1 MGWTPH
7 TQEELAKIGAYDSY
21 DPIDYGTPVIIYPN
35 SDGTTGGSTPNYTPP
50 NNNSS
55 DPYGGIPISINTGS
69 SAQGLEGFSGV
80 LSNGFQG
87 LFDLITQ
94 NTDKNNAWSAA
105 QAQKQMDFQE
115 RMQQIAMDF
124 NAGEA
129 AKNREWQEMMSNTAH
144 QREIADLKAAG
155 LNPVLSA
162 SGGNGA
168 AVGSGATA
176 AGVQGMSGAKGDT
189 DESANMALTNLYGA
203 LISAQTQ
210 MYNSNLAAKTN
221 MYIADR
227 QVEASM
233 YGSQLAANANMF
245 GSQMAYEASKYS
257 SDNSLTNSREQRAND
272 NAHPKTVT
280 EMANNALTDALNGN
294 AGSSSWLAKFVNKV
308 GQGLASVSSEGSWMK
323 NHFGTNKF

>member
-7 TQEELAKIGAYDSY
+7 TAEELIKAGADMSP
-21 DPIDYGTPVIIYPN
+21 DNMPFTIVYPN
-35 SDGTTGGSTPNYTPP
+35 ADGTTGGANPNYTPP
-50 NNNSS
+50 DYQSS
-55 DPYGGIPISINTGS
+55 DLYGGTPINITSGNSGEGLQSLSATLGS
-69 SAQGLEGFSGV
+69 
-80 LSNGFQG
+80 GFQG
-87 LFDLITQ
+87 LFDLIMQ

-115 RMQQIAMDF
+115 RMQGIAMDF
-124 NAGEA
+124 NSLEA

-144 QREIADLKAAG
+144 QREVADLKAAG

-176 AGVQGMSGAKGDT
+176 AGVQGMSGAKGDP
-189 DESANMALTNLYGA
+189 DQSGNAALASLYSA

-221 MYIADR
+221 MYVADR

-233 YGSQLAANANMF
+233 YGAQLAANANMY
-245 GSQMAYEASKYS
+245 GSQMAYNASVYGA
-257 SDNSLTNSREQRAND
+257 DTNLQNQREQRQHSVD
-272 NAHPKTVT
+272 HPSNVVQAIASAVPDSLKTSARST
-280 EMANNALTDALNGN
+280 LGEFWDYLTGK
-294 AGSSSWLAKFVNKV
+294 GAKQKY
-308 GQGLASVSSEGSWMK
+308 
-323 NHFGTNKF
+323 